1 MKPFTRAPLVG
12 LLLTLGI
19 PAAYADTLRD
29 QANAI
34 FKPIPESVPIVQ
46 GQTVTPAQVALG
58 KQLFFE
64 PRLSSSHV
72 ISCNSCHNVGT
83 GGADNVPTSTGHGGQ
98 KGGRNSPTVLNSVFN
113 AAQFWDGRAKDL
125 QEQAKGPVQNPVEM
139 HNTPKAVEQTLASIP
154 EYVDAFKKAFP
165 GEKDPV
171 NFENMAR
178 AIQAFE
184 STLITPDS
192 RFDKFLLGDDNAL
205 NAEEKKGL
213 KTFIDSG
220 CVSCHNGINVG
231 GQEYFQFGVVEKPA
245 DNVRPVGD
253 KGRYDVTKTSD
264 DEYVFRVAPLRNVA
278 LTAPYFHSGQVQDL
292 KEAVAIMG
300 TAQLGKKLSDED
312 VQAITAFLKTLTGK
326 QPQITYP
333 LLPASTDTTPRPQ

>member
-1 MKPFTRAPLVG
+1 
-12 LLLTLGI
+12 
-19 PAAYADTLRD
+19 
-29 QANAI
+29 
-34 FKPIPESVPIVQ
+34 
-46 GQTVTPAQVALG
+46 
-58 KQLFFE
+58 
-64 PRLSSSHV
+64 
-72 ISCNSCHNVGT
+72 
-83 GGADNVPTSTGHGGQ
+83 
-98 KGGRNSPTVLNSVFN
+98 
-113 AAQFWDGRAKDL
+113 
-125 QEQAKGPVQNPVEM
+125 
-139 HNTPKAVEQTLASIP
+139 VEQTLASIP

-165 GEKDPV
+165 SEKDPV

-192 RFDKFLLGDDNAL
+192 RFDKFLMGDDNAL

-213 KTFIDSG
+213 RDFIDSG

-231 GQEYFQFGVVEKPA
+231 GQEYFQFGVVEKPT
-245 DNVRPVGD
+245 DKVRPVGD
-253 KGRYDVTKTSD
+253 KGRFDVTKTSD

-278 LTAPYFHSGQVQDL
+278 LTAPYFHSGQVHDL

-300 TAQLGKKLSDED
+300 AAQLGKKLSDED
-312 VQAITAFLKTLTGK
+312 VQSITAFLKTLTGK